1 MNYLEYDD
9 VIYSIQK
16 FGGATTYWNELTS
29 RVSEFVPG
37 IIKHSVGAKISRLFS
52 PRSSAKVFHSSHFR
66 IATGK
71 DVKNVTTIYDLIYEK
86 SLAGGRGKL
95 LNLYERKRAV
105 TKADAIICISESTR
119 SDMYEYYGSL
129 IGEKPVYVIHLGCSN
144 GLLNSDEKKSK
155 YVETN
160 LIDSRIRSGN
170 FFIFVGGRAAYK
182 NFDLFL
188 RAFSRGKFGP
198 SGFFI
203 VCTGAAFSESERKT
217 SSLLQVL
224 LTAAPDVG
232 LSYADAEFIDD
243 EGQQIGLDNDS
254 KSCDLATGWTTFMGF
269 YTRHRPEVKIGKNS
283 FDYNILLRGNF
294 LPAMSVMWRRSVLQQ
309 VGMFTPG
316 VVIED
321 WDLWL
326 RMARNCQSVYV
337 PQVVASYRWHASN
350 SVKTLIP
357 QIRKG
362 QDDILMRELKYF
374 INDPVLS
381 KLIAKLVIIN
391 ALKLIVARQFKVAL
405 VRLLDMGLW
414 RCALFGGGK

>member
-1 MNYLEYDD
+1 MNKPLVT
-9 VIYSIQK
+9 VIIPAYNHERFVEASIRSVIQQD
-16 FGGATTYWNELTS
+16 YCNIELVIINDGS
-29 RVSEFVPG
+29 RDRTHE
-37 IIKHSVGAKISRLFS
+37 
-52 PRSSAKVFHSSHFR
+52 
-66 IATGK
+66 
-71 DVKNVTTIYDLIYEK
+71 
-86 SLAGGRGKL
+86 
-95 LNLYERKRAV
+95 
-105 TKADAIICISESTR
+105 IICTLE
-119 SDMYEYYGSL
+119 
-129 IGEKPVYVIHLGCSN
+129 
-144 GLLNSDEKKSK
+144 DECKQ
-155 YVETN
+155 
-160 LIDSRIRSGN
+160 R
-170 FFIFVGGRAAYK
+170 
-182 NFDLFL
+182 
-188 RAFSRGKFGP
+188 FSRFEYINKKNEGLAQALNQGVLWSQADYITAIASDDLMKP
-198 SGFFI
+198 
-203 VCTGAAFSESERKT
+203 CKT

>member
-37 IIKHSVGAKISRLFS
+37 IIKHSIGAKISRLFS

-119 SDMYEYYGSL
+119 SDMYEYYGGL

-203 VCTGAAFSESERKT
+203 VCTGAAFSESERKLVDELKLNDFIVPVGFVSAVMLASLYGLARALVYPSAYEGFGLPPLEAMAQGCPVICANS
-217 SSLLQVL
+217 SSL
-224 LTAAPDVG
+224 
-232 LSYADAEFIDD
+232 
-243 EGQQIGLDNDS
+243 
-254 KSCDLATGWTTFMGF
+254 
-269 YTRHRPEVKIGKNS
+269 PEVVGS
-283 FDYNILLRGNF
+283 AG
-294 LPAMSVMWRRSVLQQ
+294 VLIN
-309 VGMFTPG
+309 PSS
-316 VVIED
+316 IDE
-321 WDLWL
+321 L
-326 RMARNCQSVYV
+326 
-337 PQVVASYRWHASN
+337 VVAMN
-350 SVKTLIP
+350 LV
-357 QIRKG
+357 
-362 QDDILMRELKYF
+362 LKENERVRLCGAG
-374 INDPVLS
+374 IERS
-381 KLIAKLVIIN
+381 KLFDWRSMAKSHAKVYAELVP
-391 ALKLIVARQFKVAL
+391 F
-405 VRLLDMGLW
+405 
-414 RCALFGGGK
+414 